1 MNWIDMVLIG
11 TLAAGGLLGMWI
23 GMVRAS
29 FGVIGVVAGF
39 AVAAQYRGGA
49 ESWLAGY
56 LANET
61 LVVILSYVIVVSATA
76 AVTLM
81 AAGIARRLVYGMF
94 MGWADRLA
102 GMTAG
107 LAVGAFLAGAVI
119 LGIAGLAHTGYSL
132 DEGLAGKVMSY
143 TPFDARFDAVTFSGL
158 EAKLTESS
166 VVSILVTAA
175 DIIPDKAF
183 DLAPEDWRDT
193 LDLLQRR
200 LQSMDTA
207 RR

>member
-143 TPFDARFDAVTFSGL
+143 TPFDA
-158 EAKLTESS
+158 
-166 VVSILVTAA
+166 
-175 DIIPDKAF
+175 
-183 DLAPEDWRDT
+183 
-193 LDLLQRR
+193 
-200 LQSMDTA
+200 
-207 RR
+207 